1 MGTEPAGKGGGRSEN
16 KPAAPSP
23 ARIHLRTPTLSF
35 ALGFTFYGLILDLQA
50 LGSNIF
56 LLQAFTVVTDIPAK
70 IGTLLLRGRL

>member
-50 LGSNIF
+50 LGSNM
-56 LLQAFTVVTDIPAK
+56 APTRMAKTTSAAAGTVYY
-70 IGTLLLRGRL
+70 L